1 MVWLAAWFFAVC
13 WACTAFQPADSS
25 CVSDSLCYAALPIVP
40 LLLPDVEWDPT
51 GRYVA
56 SSVTSIHQMEN
67 GFNMW
72 SFNGKLLYK

>member
-1 MVWLAAWFFAVC
+1 MLSGLKSLNGQLEFFNVDEFEVLAAVEHFMA
-13 WACTAFQPADSS
+13 T
-25 CVSDSLCYAALPIVP
+25 
-40 LLLPDVEWDPT
+40 DVEWDPT

-72 SFNGKLLYK
+72 SFNGRLLYT

>member
-1 MVWLAAWFFAVC
+1 MLAM
-13 WACTAFQPADSS
+13 
-25 CVSDSLCYAALPIVP
+25 LLLL

>member
-1 MVWLAAWFFAVC
+1 MARTV
-13 WACTAFQPADSS
+13 SS
-25 CVSDSLCYAALPIVP
+25 DYELLLLCCC
-40 LLLPDVEWDPT
+40 LLLPSDVEWDPT

>member
-1 MVWLAAWFFAVC
+1 MVL
-13 WACTAFQPADSS
+13 
-25 CVSDSLCYAALPIVP
+25 